1 MIHWTWLV
9 AAACSGAIL
18 GALVMAICAAAGIDG
33 AYHEGYERGIALG
46 KRVGYEAGLC
56 DTDPAAEE
64 AA

>member
-9 AAACSGAIL
+9 AAA
-18 GALVMAICAAAGIDG
+18 GIDG
-33 AYHEGYERGIALG
+33 AYHE
-46 KRVGYEAGLC
+46 GYEAGLC